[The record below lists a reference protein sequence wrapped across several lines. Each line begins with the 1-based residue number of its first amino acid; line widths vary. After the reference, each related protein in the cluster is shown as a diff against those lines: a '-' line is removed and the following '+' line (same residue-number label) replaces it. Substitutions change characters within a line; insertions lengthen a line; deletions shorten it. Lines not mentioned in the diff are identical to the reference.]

1 MKQIIILYAEDNA
14 RSFYSIFIFWGGVQI
29 WLVIELKLVTD
40 RQVDEILH
48 HDAGDALAGAVGG
61 GAAQPGPLSVLLP
74 DLEQTLGLVEL
85 VLEAVVEAV
94 HGVHAP
100 TPAHLAHLRHL
111 HKVD

>member
-1 MKQIIILYAEDNA
+1 MKQILNLYAEDIV
-14 RSFYSIFIFWGGVQI
+14 RSVYSNFIFWGGVQI

-48 HDAGDALAGAVGG
+48 HHAGDALAGAVGG
-61 GAAQPGPLSVLLP
+61 GAAQPGPLGVLLP
-74 DLEQTLGLVEL
+74 VLEQTLGLLEL

-94 HGVHAP
+94 HRVHAP

-111 HKVD
+111 HKID